1 MNEQLTT
8 KATNQ
13 MFYEK
18 ITSDDSAL
26 VKDAQQAVN
35 DFTRVKMR
43 EDGFWRKILP
53 PVPIAND
60 ELDRQVD
67 TEKNVKVID
76 KEPDS
81 PAAISIPYA
90 TLPMNRYIQGPRY
103 RVMFDR
109 IVTPNFTTD
118 VGRLRTWDMDIRQ
131 VLSDNAIKDML
142 AEEDGKAIRA
152 ITTLL
157 GSANAVVPET
167 STIQWRTVLGGIT
180 RESLNDALKVLP
192 QTPSHLECAT
202 ALINNVTVK
211 DLQKWGRT
219 EVGGDLSEE
228 IVRNG
233 FAERVMF
240 GVRFIITIKRNLVAD
255 NTMYMFAEPKFLGKF
270 FILEDTT
277 MHIEKKAYLLNFFAY
292 EEIGSAIGNVAAVG
306 RADFSGT
313 ITDATDLGD
322 VWRY

>member
-1 MNEQLTT
+1 MSDKLST

-13 MFYEK
+13 MFFEK
-18 ITSDDSAL
+18 ITSDDTAL
-26 VKDAQQAVN
+26 FKDAQQAVN

-67 TEKNVKVID
+67 TEKNVKIID

-81 PAAISIPYA
+81 PAALSIPYA

-152 ITTLL
+152 VNTLL
-157 GSANAVVPET
+157 VAANATVPET
-167 STIQWRTVLGGIT
+167 GVSQWRTIDGGVT
-180 RESLNDALKVLP
+180 RMTINDALKVLP

-202 ALINNVTVK
+202 VLINNVTIK
-211 DLQKWGRT
+211 EIQKWGRT
-219 EVGGDLSEE
+219 EVGGDLAEE

-255 NTMYMFAEPKFLGKF
+255 NTIYMFAEPKFLGKF

-306 RADFSGT
+306 RVDFT
-313 ITDATDLGD
+313 GD
-322 VWRY
+322 YSDNEIWRY

>member
-1 MNEQLTT
+1 MKDAYST
-8 KATNQ
+8 KAVN
-13 MFYEK
+13 MAFYDK
-18 ITSDDSAL
+18 ITSDDHSL

-35 DFTRVKMR
+35 DFTRTKMR

-53 PVPIAND
+53 PVPITND

-67 TEKNVKVID
+67 TEKNVKVVD

-109 IVTPNFTTD
+109 IVTANFTTD

-131 VLSDNAIKDML
+131 VLSDNSIKDML
-142 AEEDGKAIRA
+142 AEEDGKAVRA
-152 ITTLL
+152 LTALLL
-157 GSANAVVPET
+157 GANQVIPET
-167 STIQWRTVLGGIT
+167 GVSQWRTIDGGIT
-180 RESLNDALKVLP
+180 RETVNDALKIMP
-192 QTPSHLECAT
+192 QTPSHLEPAT
-202 ALINNVTVK
+202 ALVNSVFVK
-211 DLQKWGRT
+211 DLQKWGRD

-240 GVRFIITIKRNLVAD
+240 GVRFIITIKRDLVGDA
-255 NTMYMFAEPKFLGKF
+255 TMYMFAEPKFLGKF

-277 MHIEKKAYLLNFFAY
+277 MHIEKKAYMLNFFAY
-292 EEIGSAIGNVAAVG
+292 EEIGSAIGNIAAVA
-306 RADFSGT
+306 RADFSGSVQ
-313 ITDATDLGD
+313 DLD
-322 VWRY
+322 IWRY

>member
-1 MNEQLTT
+1 MSTEYST
-8 KATNQ
+8 KAINQ
-13 MFYEK
+13 AFFEK
-18 ITSDDSAL
+18 ITSDDSSL

-53 PVPIAND
+53 PVPLSND

-67 TEKNVKVID
+67 TEKSVKIID

-109 IVTPNFTTD
+109 IATPNFTTD

-142 AEEDGKAIRA
+142 AEEDGKAISA
-152 ITTLL
+152 VTAAMVGLNTT
-157 GSANAVVPET
+157 VPET
-167 STIQWRTVLGGIT
+167 GISQWRAIAGGIS
-180 RESLNDALKVLP
+180 RETVNDALKIMP
-192 QTPSHLECAT
+192 QTPSHLEVST
-202 ALINNVTVK
+202 VLINNVFVK
-211 DLQKWGRT
+211 DLQKWGRI
-219 EVGGDLSEE
+219 EMGGDLSEE

-233 FAERVMF
+233 FAERVF
-240 GVRFIITIKRNLVAD
+240 LGVRWIVTIKRQLVGDAS
-255 NTMYMFAEPKFLGKF
+255 MFMFAEPKFLGKF

-277 MHIEKKAYLLNFFAY
+277 MHIEKKAYMLNFFAY
-292 EEIGSAIGNVAAVG
+292 EEIGSAIGNVAAVA
-306 RADFSGT
+306 RADFTGKLE
-313 ITDATDLGD
+313 DYGD

>member
-1 MNEQLTT
+1 MSDKLTT

-13 MFYEK
+13 MFFEK
-18 ITSDDSAL
+18 ITSDDAAL
-26 VKDAQQAVN
+26 FKDAQQAVN

-67 TEKNVKVID
+67 TEKNVKIID

-81 PAAISIPYA
+81 PAALSIPYA

-152 ITTLL
+152 VNTLL
-157 GSANAVVPET
+157 VGQNEIVTET
-167 STIQWRTVLGGIT
+167 GVSQWRKIDGGVTRMTV
-180 RESLNDALKVLP
+180 NDALKVLP

-202 ALINNVTVK
+202 VLINNVTIK
-211 DLQKWGRT
+211 EIQKWGRT

-255 NTMYMFAEPKFLGKF
+255 NTIFMFAEPKFLGKF

-292 EEIGSAIGNVAAVG
+292 EEIGSAIGNVAACG
-306 RADFSGT
+306 RVDFT
-313 ITDATDLGD
+313 GD
-322 VWRY
+322 YSDNEVWRY

>member
-1 MNEQLTT
+1 MKDAYST
-8 KATNQ
+8 KAVN
-13 MFYEK
+13 MAFYDK
-18 ITSDDSAL
+18 ITSDDNSL

-35 DFTRVKMR
+35 DFTRTKMR

-53 PVPIAND
+53 PVPITND
-60 ELDRQVD
+60 ELDRQID
-67 TEKNVKVID
+67 TEKNVKVVD

-109 IVTPNFTTD
+109 IVTANFTTD

-131 VLSDNAIKDML
+131 VLSDNSIKDML
-142 AEEDGKAIRA
+142 AEEDGKAVRA
-152 ITTLL
+152 LTALLL
-157 GSANAVVPET
+157 GANVTIPET
-167 STIQWRTVLGGIT
+167 GVSQWRTVDGGIT
-180 RESLNDALKVLP
+180 RETVNDALKIMP
-192 QTPSHLECAT
+192 QTTAHLEPAT
-202 ALINNVTVK
+202 ALVNSVFVK
-211 DLQKWGRT
+211 DLQKWGRD

-240 GVRFIITIKRNLVAD
+240 GVRFIITIKRDLVGDA
-255 NTMYMFAEPKFLGKF
+255 TMYMFAEPKFLGKF

-277 MHIEKKAYLLNFFAY
+277 MHIEKKAYMLNFFAY
-292 EEIGSAIGNVAAVG
+292 EEIGSCIGNIAAVA
-306 RADFSGT
+306 RADFSGSVQ
-313 ITDATDLGD
+313 DLD

>member
-1 MNEQLTT
+1 MSEDTYST
-8 KATNQ
+8 KAVN
-13 MFYEK
+13 MAFYDK
-18 ITSDDSAL
+18 ITSDDASL

-53 PVPIAND
+53 PVPITND

-67 TEKNVKVID
+67 TEKNVKIID

-109 IVTPNFTTD
+109 IVTTNFTTD

-131 VLSDNAIKDML
+131 VLSDNSIKDML
-142 AEEDGKAIRA
+142 AEEDGKAIA
-152 ITTLL
+152 AVTALLL
-157 GSANAVVPET
+157 GANTVIPET
-167 STIQWRTVLGGIT
+167 GVAQWRTISGGIT
-180 RESLNDALKVLP
+180 RETVNDALKILP
-192 QTPSHLECAT
+192 QTPSHLEVAT
-202 ALINNVTVK
+202 ALVNNVFVK
-211 DLQKWGRT
+211 DVQKWGRD

-233 FAERVMF
+233 FAERILL
-240 GVRFIITIKRNLVAD
+240 GVRFIITIKRDLVDDA
-255 NTMYMFAEPKFLGKF
+255 TMYMFAEPKFMGKF

-277 MHIEKKAYLLNFFAY
+277 MHIEKKAYMLNFFAY
-292 EEIGSAIGNVAAVG
+292 EEIGSAIGNIASCG
-306 RADFSGT
+306 RADFTGS
-313 ITDATDLGD
+313 ATATD